1 MSQAASKVDI
11 MNVDVRPV
19 PFGAPALESLNE
31 AVRASRSD
39 GGHPLDPAVVIAPN
53 SSACISLRRALARR
67 RTVGV
72 EVLTLA
78 RLARRLA
85 GNELREVLPTMLSGI
100 LRNVLESPSAGVFV
114 SVAGHPSTER
124 TLLEAHRNL
133 ASQPPKSLFIH
144 EKKSETLRDVVG
156 IHREVR
162 RRLRAEGLS
171 EESDIVAAA
180 TEALRR
186 APASVHGLGAAFVY
200 LPGRL
205 KEAEVEFLVSLA
217 SALGGVGQRLVVLV
231 GVTGVTTADAASAEI
246 VQSLGG
252 ERVRKPRSSSL
263 PLPGST
269 APLRG
274 AAAHGRGTRSS
285 SPPLSGSTGFLA
297 AFDADE
303 GAGECFKHWSL
314 PRPTRIIEAPDAD
327 EEVRTAIRGV
337 VAGLRDGVDLHRMA
351 IVYPSR
357 VPYLRLLSDQL
368 READLPFHGQ
378 GVGMASE
385 SILGRFLLGL
395 LGLAEGRF
403 GREELFRWLNS
414 APVRA
419 EREIGV
425 RTADLS
431 GQVVSGQGAGQGAGG
446 QGAAEAGAGGQGA
459 VWRGAGEQR
468 SGEGETGGQGSVWRG
483 GERGEG
489 ETDGQGASG
498 QGAEQGAGG
507 QGAEQQTGGQ
517 QTAGAGA
524 AEQRRRRL
532 PVPVAAW
539 ERLSRN
545 AGVGAGG
552 EWEERLERFRSD
564 CERKLSLLDE
574 ENDHRRAGI
583 ERQIAYCDDLADFVD
598 DLRKTTRTAAAEQ
611 TWEGMAAWAKKQIV
625 DRLGDSDWR
634 SRSGWPQSEQKAAEE
649 VERVLEGLAGLD
661 KFDPNP
667 DLARFR
673 RSLQAE
679 LDNSGMFSGRLGHG
693 LLISTPDKLT
703 GVELQRVWILGMA
716 EGVFPSRAYDD
727 PLIAELDESRGAQA
741 RLADEQRSFLEALT
755 SASEER
761 TLLYPRG
768 DLRNSGE
775 RLRSRWLDLVGGG
788 EEERI
793 PSSVAAARSC
803 GFPVTEGEFNMRE
816 LLGDP
821 DVLRS
826 GRHPLS
832 APDGVLHRPMEM
844 LKSHLSSDFTR
855 FDGNL
860 SGVEVPRLSDA
871 RHAVSAS
878 RLEKWTECPHAYFM
892 RYLLGVEPLEDPAR
906 EVLIPPLE
914 RGDLV
919 HNVLDRFFR
928 QHVLDAPPRPNEAWS
943 AERRSQL
950 RRIAE
955 EALDAAEQ
963 QGRTGHRVFWQSE
976 RSRMLRDFERFLD
989 NDERRRA
996 AEGWTPKASEQ
1007 GFAQPS
1013 RFEPEDTHPP
1023 VIVELPDGRKVRL
1036 TGRVDRIDVSSSG
1049 GLVVIDYKTGR
1060 SKVFKGLGEGSLTLH
1075 AGGEVA
1081 KKKAYPDNA
1090 AKPKLQL
1097 PLYASAVKGI
1107 VKASE
1112 GSGGFWGGLAG
1123 GFVSSESG
1131 VVSDDPGGL
1140 APFENEVV
1148 SGYWFVSGR
1157 ENFEWLYLEI
1167 DERVEAEFFRLLGL
1181 ILDGIEGGVFPS
1193 RPSGGARDH
1202 CEFCRVAPD
1211 HGENDRRFRRKAFSP
1226 ELRVLQALVAGAD
1239 L

>member
-100 LRNVLESPSAGVFV
+100 LRNVLESPSAGVFA

-171 EESDIVAAA
+171 EESDIIAAA

-217 SALGGVGQRLVVLV
+217 SALDGVGQRLVVLV

-274 AAAHGRGTRSS
+274 AAAHGRGPRSS
-285 SPPLSGSTGFLA
+285 SPPRSGSTGFLA

-368 READLPFHGQ
+368 REAALPFHGQ

-425 RTADLS
+425 RTAALS
-431 GQVVSGQGAGQGAGG
+431 GQGAGG
-446 QGAAEAGAGGQGA
+446 QRA
-459 VWRGAGEQR
+459 VEQV
-468 SGEGETGGQGSVWRG
+468 T
-483 GERGEG
+483 
-489 ETDGQGASG
+489 
-498 QGAEQGAGG
+498 
-507 QGAEQQTGGQ
+507 EQQT
-517 QTAGAGA
+517 AEAGA

-583 ERQIAYCDDLADFVD
+583 ERQIAYCDDLADLVD
-598 DLRKTTRTAAAEQ
+598 DHPPA
-611 TWEGMAAWAKKQIV
+611 V
-625 DRLGDSDWR
+625 
-634 SRSGWPQSEQKAAEE
+634 
-649 VERVLEGLAGLD
+649 
-661 KFDPNP
+661 
-667 DLARFR
+667 
-673 RSLQAE
+673 
-679 LDNSGMFSGRLGHG
+679 
-693 LLISTPDKLT
+693 
-703 GVELQRVWILGMA
+703 
-716 EGVFPSRAYDD
+716 
-727 PLIAELDESRGAQA
+727 
-741 RLADEQRSFLEALT
+741 
-755 SASEER
+755 
-761 TLLYPRG
+761 
-768 DLRNSGE
+768 
-775 RLRSRWLDLVGGG
+775 RLR
-788 EEERI
+788 
-793 PSSVAAARSC
+793 
-803 GFPVTEGEFNMRE
+803 
-816 LLGDP
+816 
-821 DVLRS
+821 
-826 GRHPLS
+826 
-832 APDGVLHRPMEM
+832 
-844 LKSHLSSDFTR
+844 
-855 FDGNL
+855 
-860 SGVEVPRLSDA
+860 
-871 RHAVSAS
+871 
-878 RLEKWTECPHAYFM
+878 
-892 RYLLGVEPLEDPAR
+892 
-906 EVLIPPLE
+906 
-914 RGDLV
+914 
-919 HNVLDRFFR
+919 
-928 QHVLDAPPRPNEAWS
+928 
-943 AERRSQL
+943 
-950 RRIAE
+950 
-955 EALDAAEQ
+955 
-963 QGRTGHRVFWQSE
+963 
-976 RSRMLRDFERFLD
+976 
-989 NDERRRA
+989 
-996 AEGWTPKASEQ
+996 
-1007 GFAQPS
+1007 
-1013 RFEPEDTHPP
+1013 
-1023 VIVELPDGRKVRL
+1023 LP
-1036 TGRVDRIDVSSSG
+1036 
-1049 GLVVIDYKTGR
+1049 
-1060 SKVFKGLGEGSLTLH
+1060 
-1075 AGGEVA
+1075 
-1081 KKKAYPDNA
+1081 
-1090 AKPKLQL
+1090 
-1097 PLYASAVKGI
+1097 
-1107 VKASE
+1107 
-1112 GSGGFWGGLAG
+1112 
-1123 GFVSSESG
+1123 
-1131 VVSDDPGGL
+1131 
-1140 APFENEVV
+1140 
-1148 SGYWFVSGR
+1148 
-1157 ENFEWLYLEI
+1157 
-1167 DERVEAEFFRLLGL
+1167 
-1181 ILDGIEGGVFPS
+1181 
-1193 RPSGGARDH
+1193 
-1202 CEFCRVAPD
+1202 
-1211 HGENDRRFRRKAFSP
+1211 
-1226 ELRVLQALVAGAD
+1226 
-1239 L
+1239 